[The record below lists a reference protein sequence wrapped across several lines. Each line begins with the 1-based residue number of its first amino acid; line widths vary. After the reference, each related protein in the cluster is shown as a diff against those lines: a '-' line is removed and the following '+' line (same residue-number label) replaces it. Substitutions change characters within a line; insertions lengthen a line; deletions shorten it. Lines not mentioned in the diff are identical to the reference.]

1 MNKILNIYS
10 YVKNKERAG
19 DILKKNETHS
29 SNKQNSN
36 VKSDD
41 YQQKKHELEMNQRDD
56 AEQSH
61 TSLNKQT
68 LNSSQTRES
77 IAYDFI
83 DYEDDYDII
92 EKNDILSDNM
102 HNSKQST
109 SDYGLNNQRTSEN
122 FQYNRSIS
130 MNIDNH
136 QSEIANIQR
145 RKSLQMNLEI
155 DTNKSREYPNNK
167 SIIKDFQENNLLPIE
182 SMNNNSDKQ
191 ISQLEEFEEKKIKC
205 DHYSPIFRLVEPTC
219 EGIRSRI
226 DLLGELISCN
236 KVDSI
241 DEMYDE
247 MKEIIAATERNDRFQ
262 SDLYGKRLLELTTAV
277 RSNLNIDLYNLD
289 VEIQRQFGL
298 YSVEVTGDGLQKP
311 DVYHSELREGAILQ
325 VLNDIPYYS
334 TVLRPGEK
342 VSEKELKDWVNSMA
356 DPNTYGDE
364 MANIAV
370 ADRYHIQL
378 IIFRA
383 GELLTVVNP
392 RDGYVKHTAFLI
404 NVGTHYK
411 ALVPRCEL
419 EEARRNSER
428 LSKHNKL
435 NLLSTSTN

>member
-136 QSEIANIQR
+136 QSEIPNIQR

-205 DHYSPIFRLVEPTC
+205 DHYSPV
-219 EGIRSRI
+219 
-226 DLLGELISCN
+226 
-236 KVDSI
+236 
-241 DEMYDE
+241 
-247 MKEIIAATERNDRFQ
+247 
-262 SDLYGKRLLELTTAV
+262 
-277 RSNLNIDLYNLD
+277 
-289 VEIQRQFGL
+289 
-298 YSVEVTGDGLQKP
+298 
-311 DVYHSELREGAILQ
+311 
-325 VLNDIPYYS
+325 
-334 TVLRPGEK
+334 
-342 VSEKELKDWVNSMA
+342 
-356 DPNTYGDE
+356 
-364 MANIAV
+364 
-370 ADRYHIQL
+370 
-378 IIFRA
+378 
-383 GELLTVVNP
+383 
-392 RDGYVKHTAFLI
+392 
-404 NVGTHYK
+404 
-411 ALVPRCEL
+411 
-419 EEARRNSER
+419 
-428 LSKHNKL
+428 
-435 NLLSTSTN
+435 